1 MPDAGFTT
9 SDLYRSEPRVSR
21 WCDGCQRSGLRG
33 WPSTAPGRTLTL
45 SYYEGKV
52 ISLLCLGVKLT
63 QMLYVPRVGQRYSV
77 FCGEANTSGPAY
89 LCNLERPLPAGG
101 EFVEPRS
108 VQDPSEDEVA
118 SPELPTVHEPLT
130 VAPERL
136 VVACISDRCSPP
148 SLVNEVHVVAP
159 QLLLHGFVKGL
170 DPW

>member
-1 MPDAGFTT
+1 
-9 SDLYRSEPRVSR
+9 
-21 WCDGCQRSGLRG
+21 
-33 WPSTAPGRTLTL
+33 
-45 SYYEGKV
+45 
-52 ISLLCLGVKLT
+52 
-63 QMLYVPRVGQRYSV
+63 MLYVPRVGQRYSV

-118 SPELPTVHEPLT
+118 SPELPTVHEPLMI
-130 VAPERL
+130 APERL
-136 VVACISDRCSPP
+136 VVACISDCCSPP